1 MPAPSLPVVT
11 VTPATCPG
19 FTPPSTR
26 NEPVKIAQEK
36 AAALGER
43 SPVFETLSG
52 ETNTSGRVVLPGDPK
67 LIQRV
72 LKRQTLSN
80 RQKALQARFM
90 PKSKSNVYKHYDCLR
105 IINLT
110 FHKDDKTGE
119 LDPSRIS
126 VTVDAKLPQF
136 LMEVDPDTGENLDY
150 ALSTTSVIYTDIIR
164 LAALLK
170 AAGEMA
176 LADAA
181 VNSPKLLL
189 SILKGATISLFGRK
203 YSEGDIE
210 QNPFSSRI
218 NTYECI
224 HDLIRYYPYD
234 IELGEAG
241 KRISAQADTIMLQ
254 RALGI

>member
-1 MPAPSLPVVT
+1 MIIRSASYNHHTIAEHKTFINTYYIMTKANTTAKPVATTEATEDLVSQITNEEVT
-11 VTPATCPG
+11 ADAVNDSVNITELIG
-19 FTPPSTR
+19 KDMSTI
-26 NEPVKIAQEK
+26 VKH
-36 AAALGER
+36 L
-43 SPVFETLSG
+43 F
-52 ETNTSGRVVLPGDPK
+52 
-67 LIQRV
+67 
-72 LKRQTLSN
+72 
-80 RQKALQARFM
+80 
-90 PKSKSNVYKHYDCLR
+90 KSNVYKHYDCLR

-126 VTVDAKLPQF
+126 VTIDAKLPQF
-136 LMEVDPDTGENLDY
+136 LMEVDPDTNENLGY
-150 ALSTTSVIYTDIIR
+150 MLATTSVIYTDIIR

-189 SILKGATISLFGRK
+189 SIFKGATISLFGRK
-203 YSEGDIE
+203 YAEGDIE

-218 NTYECI
+218 NTYECT

-234 IELGEAG
+234 IELGDAG